1 MEFEETNDAVGNNFF
16 CDHQFTSVFLLWF
29 CFILLHFPVGGF
41 HEFGADSKA
50 FNLRFLR
57 FEPKILTT
65 GGFKVKKIHK
75 QVSRFKQNP
84 IQKTLIDGTPN
95 QWMAPNPKHS
105 VYE

>member
-65 GGFKVKKIHK
+65 GGFKVKKNSQIGVPVQTK
-75 QVSRFKQNP
+75 PDSKNVN
-84 IQKTLIDGTPN
+84 
-95 QWMAPNPKHS
+95 
-105 VYE
+105 